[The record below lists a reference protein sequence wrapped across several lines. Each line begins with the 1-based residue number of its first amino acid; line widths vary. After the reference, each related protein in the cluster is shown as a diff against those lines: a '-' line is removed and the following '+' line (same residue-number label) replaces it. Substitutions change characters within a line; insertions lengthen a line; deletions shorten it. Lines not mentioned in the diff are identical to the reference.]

1 MRYTNTLYN
10 NPYYDLPCLI
20 LDRNVKDQ
28 TKKLGDMAAR
38 LKRTTQILHASEE
51 NYRQLVENADCII
64 LRMNTRGVI
73 TYFNEYAQTFFGYG
87 EQEILGKSVV
97 GTIVSRT
104 ETSERVFSNIEKN
117 IRRYPKRYAAYESE
131 NICKGGRRVWVVWAN
146 KIMRDESK
154 KITEILC
161 VGHDITERRQLE
173 KEILEITERER
184 KLIGQEMH
192 DSIGQVLTGVAIKS
206 KGLALKL
213 KDKSPGD
220 AKGALAISKL
230 ANQAIAQMRDLARM
244 LYPVDIETGG
254 LASALQMLA
263 SNSKKVLEVTCE
275 FICTEPVSVRN
286 LVEAKQLYRIAQEAV
301 TNAAKHGKAKKI
313 TIELRSTQEFCIL
326 SVSNDGLSF
335 QPSSGLHNGLGMR
348 IMEYRAT
355 LIGGVLEIDK
365 GKANGTVVTC
375 TVPTKQTLL
384 ENEESQRP

>member
-1 MRYTNTLYN
+1 
-10 NPYYDLPCLI
+10 
-20 LDRNVKDQ
+20 
-28 TKKLGDMAAR
+28 
-38 LKRTTQILHASEE
+38 
-51 NYRQLVENADCII
+51 
-64 LRMNTRGVI
+64 
-73 TYFNEYAQTFFGYG
+73 
-87 EQEILGKSVV
+87 
-97 GTIVSRT
+97 
-104 ETSERVFSNIEKN
+104 
-117 IRRYPKRYAAYESE
+117 
-131 NICKGGRRVWVVWAN
+131 
-146 KIMRDESK
+146 
-154 KITEILC
+154 
-161 VGHDITERRQLE
+161 
-173 KEILEITERER
+173 
-184 KLIGQEMH
+184 MH
-192 DSIGQVLTGVAIKS
+192 DSIGQVLTGVANKS